1 MNTVIGLLAV
11 LALVFMNGFF
21 VAAEFSFVGARRTR
35 IEQLAQEGNAA
46 AKAARQAME
55 HLDHY
60 IAATQL
66 GITLASLGLGWL
78 GEPAVAGVFEPL
90 FHRFLPEA
98 TAETLGHTV
107 AVVIAFALVTL
118 LHIVLGELTPKSIAL
133 QRPEDVA
140 MIVARPT
147 IVFHNIFNPVIYVMN
162 GIGNWV
168 VRLLGFEPTGEHST
182 VHSPEELEMLV
193 HSSRE
198 AGLLQESEEVLLRR
212 VFDFSEIPIV
222 EIMQPRVEV
231 DAVDVDIPLSELLQ
245 HIAAKHHSRYPVY
258 HDQIDNVIGVLNVK
272 DVFDLLVR
280 QPAML
285 TDTNAK
291 FDLRVLLREPIY
303 VPETV
308 SVDKV
313 LEDMQ
318 RKKTHIAIIVDEYG
332 GLAGLAT
339 MEDIL
344 EELVGE
350 VEDEFDADEPNAVE
364 EADPNVVDG
373 LTSMTDM
380 IERFGDP
387 GGEVDSATIGG
398 YVAERLERIPVVGD
412 ELPFA
417 KYDLRV
423 EEMDGMRVAVVRLVP
438 SARAAQPADGEEDPT
453 TGE

>member
-1 MNTVIGLLAV
+1 
-11 LALVFMNGFF
+11 
-21 VAAEFSFVGARRTR
+21 
-35 IEQLAQEGNAA
+35 
-46 AKAARQAME
+46 
-55 HLDHY
+55 
-60 IAATQL
+60 
-66 GITLASLGLGWL
+66 
-78 GEPAVAGVFEPL
+78 
-90 FHRFLPEA
+90 
-98 TAETLGHTV
+98 
-107 AVVIAFALVTL
+107 
-118 LHIVLGELTPKSIAL
+118 
-133 QRPEDVA
+133 

-147 IVFHNIFNPVIYVMN
+147 IVFHNIFNPVIFVMN

-168 VRLLGFEPTGEHST
+168 VRALGFEPAGEHNT

-212 VFDFSEIPIV
+212 VFDFSEIPVV

-231 DAVDVDIPLSELLQ
+231 DAVDVDIPLAELLQ
-245 HIAAKHHSRYPVY
+245 HIAAQHHSRYPVFR
-258 HDQIDNVIGVLNVK
+258 DQIDNVIGVLNVK

-280 QPAML
+280 QPSML
-285 TDTNAK
+285 TDVDAK
-291 FDLRVLLREPIY
+291 FDLSVLLREPIY

-313 LEDMQ
+313 LEEMR

-332 GLAGLAT
+332 GMAGLAT

-350 VEDEFDADEPNAVE
+350 VEDEFDEEESSAVE

-387 GGEVDSATIGG
+387 GGEVNSATIGG

-417 KYDLRV
+417 NYDVRV
-423 EEMDGMRVAVVRLVP
+423 EEMDGMRVARGALCTLG
-438 SARAAQPADGEEDPT
+438 AGGAACRGRRGSNDRRVGRKLAL
-453 TGE
+453 

>member
-1 MNTVIGLLAV
+1 
-11 LALVFMNGFF
+11 MNGFF

-35 IEQLAQEGNAA
+35 IEQLAQEGNTG

-66 GITLASLGLGWL
+66 GITLASLGLGWI
-78 GEPAVAGVFEPL
+78 GEPAVAGLFEPL
-90 FHRFLPEA
+90 FHRFLPEE
-98 TAETLGHTV
+98 TALTLGHTV
-107 AVVIAFALVTL
+107 AVVIAFALVTI

-140 MIVARPT
+140 MLVARPT
-147 IVFHNIFNPVIYVMN
+147 IVFHNIFNPVIYIMN

-168 VRLLGFEPTGEHST
+168 VRTLGFEPTGEHNT

-212 VFDFSEIPIV
+212 VFDFSEIPVV

-231 DAVDVDIPLSELLQ
+231 DAVNVATPLPDLLA
-245 HIAAKHHSRYPVY
+245 HIAAQHHSRYPVY
-258 HDQIDNVIGVLNVK
+258 HEKIDRVIGVLNVK
-272 DVFDLLVR
+272 DVFDLIVS
-280 QPAML
+280 QPKLL
-285 TDTNAK
+285 TDSQRT
-291 FDLRVLLREPIY
+291 FDMNPLLREPIY

-308 SVDKV
+308 GVDKV
-313 LEDMQ
+313 LEEMR

-332 GLAGLAT
+332 GMAGLAT

-350 VEDEFDADEPNAVE
+350 VEDEFDEEESSAVE
-364 EADPNVVDG
+364 VSDPNVVDG

-387 GGEVDSATIGG
+387 GGEVDSATVGG

-417 KYDLRV
+417 NYDLRV
-423 EEMDGMRVAVVRLVP
+423 EEMDGMRVAVVRFVP
-438 SARAAQPADGEEDPT
+438 SARTAQPAEGDQDPT